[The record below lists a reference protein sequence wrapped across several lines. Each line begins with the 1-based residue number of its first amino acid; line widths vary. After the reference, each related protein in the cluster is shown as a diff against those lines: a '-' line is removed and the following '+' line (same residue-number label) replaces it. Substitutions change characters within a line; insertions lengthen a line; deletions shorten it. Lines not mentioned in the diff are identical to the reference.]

1 MKRVSAVLALAIAS
15 AFSAQAAV
23 TQTTRYLIISENNG
37 KQMGEQVVE
46 NHDDGLTKVRYIYK
60 DNGRGPELTE
70 EFRLAA
76 DGTMSHYHSKGNSTF
91 GAVVD
96 EVFERNGDKAS
107 WKSTT
112 EQGATDVNGPAVYVA
127 LNGSF
132 EVDSRAIAALAKT
145 PNASIPLLPSGTL
158 KQVVLDEVQVAGPG
172 GQSQQVQLVAQTGL
186 GLSPKFLWITKGA
199 NPSLFAV
206 VEPGT
211 FVFAI
216 EGWQGNGKLLAERQ
230 KAAEAKML
238 NDMAAKLQH
247 PLQGLTVVKN
257 ARIFDSNKATVGAP
271 SDVYVLRGRIAA
283 IMPAGSPVRGAV
295 NEIDAAGR
303 IMLPGLFDMHG
314 HIGRWEG
321 ALHVAAGVTTL
332 RDMGNDNAQLQMMI
346 DETAGGKLLAPQIV
360 PAGFLEGESPYS
372 SNGGFVVKTLE
383 QSKRAIDWY
392 AEHGYPQLKIYNSF
406 PKEILKDTVAY
417 AHSRGMRV
425 SGHVPAG
432 LRAQQALDAGYDELQ
447 HINQVML
454 NFLFKPGVETRSL
467 ERFYLPA
474 EKVADLDFNSKEV
487 KDFVGTLKKK
497 QIVIDPTLATFAFL
511 KQKDG
516 DVNEPWAA
524 VEGNMPPDV
533 ARGFHVG
540 TMKIPDAATQARYEK
555 SFAKMVQF
563 VGTLHKAGVPIVAG
577 TDDLAGFTLHSELAL
592 LVKAGLTPAEAIQI
606 ATRNGARYTR
616 TSGDRGSIETGK
628 LADLVLVD
636 GDPTRDIQ
644 DLRKVSAVI
653 TRGQVIYPKEVDE
666 ALGIKPFV
674 AGVPA
679 VKPLEAVPSNIAG
692 SNDGVLRHAAAFG
705 RKHD

>member
-1 MKRVSAVLALAIAS
+1 MKRVSAVMALAVAS
-15 AFSAQAAV
+15 AFAQAAV
-23 TQTTRYLIISENNG
+23 TQTTRYVFISENNG

-76 DGTMSHYHSKGNSTF
+76 DGTMSEYHVKGNSTF

-96 EVFERNGDKAS
+96 EHFERKGGKAQ
-107 WKSTT
+107 WQSTS
-112 EQGATDVNGPAVYVA
+112 EAGAKDVSGAAVYVP

-132 EVDSRAIAALAKT
+132 EADSRAIGALAKT
-145 PNASIPLLPSGTL
+145 PSASIALLPNGTL
-158 KQVVLDEVQVAGPG
+158 KQMVLDEVQVSGPN
-172 GQSQQVQLVAQTGL
+172 GQTQQVQLVAQTGL

-199 NPSLFAV
+199 NPSLFAAV
-206 VEPGT
+206 APGT
-211 FVFAI
+211 FVFAV
-216 EGWQGNGKLLAERQ
+216 EGWQDNGKLLAERQ
-230 KAAEAKML
+230 KTAEAKLL
-238 NDMAAKLQH
+238 NDLAAKLQH
-247 PLQGLTVVKN
+247 PLPGLTVVKN
-257 ARIFDSNKATVGAP
+257 ARIFDSNKATVGAA
-271 SDVYVLRGRIAA
+271 SDIYLLRGRISA
-283 IMPAGSPVRGAV
+283 IVPAGTEVRGAA
-295 NEIDAAGR
+295 NEIDAGGR
-303 IMLPGLFDMHG
+303 IVLPGLFDMHG
-314 HIGRWEG
+314 HITRWEG
-321 ALHVAAGVTTL
+321 ALHVAAGVTSL
-332 RDMGNDNAQLQMMI
+332 RDMGNDNAQLQLMI
-346 DETAGGKLLAPQIV
+346 DETADGKLLAPQIV

-372 SNGGFVVKTLE
+372 SNGGFVVKTLD

-417 AHSRGMRV
+417 AHLRGMRV
-425 SGHVPAG
+425 SGHIPAG
-432 LRAQQALDAGYDELQ
+432 LRAQQALDAGYDEIQ

-474 EKVADLDFNSKEV
+474 EKVAGLDFNSKEV
-487 KDFVGTLKKK
+487 KDFLATLKKK
-497 QIVIDPTLATFAFL
+497 QIAIDPTLSAFAFL

-540 TMKIPDAATQARYEK
+540 TMKIPDAATQARYDK
-555 SFAKMVQF
+555 SFNKMVQF
-563 VGTLHKAGVPIVAG
+563 VGIMYKAGVPIVAG

-592 LVKAGLTPAEAIQI
+592 LVKAGLTPAEALQV

-616 TSGDRGSIETGK
+616 TSAERGSIETGK

-636 GDPTRDIQ
+636 GDPTRNIEDV
-644 DLRKVSAVI
+644 RKVSAVI
-653 TRGQVIYPKEVDE
+653 TRGQIVYPKEVDE

-674 AGVPA
+674 SETPA

-692 SNDGVLRHAAAFG
+692 SNDGVLRHIGTIG

>member
-15 AFSAQAAV
+15 AFAQAAV
-23 TQTTRYLIISENNG
+23 TQTTRYVIISENNG

-46 NHDDGLTKVRYIYK
+46 NHDDGLTKVRFIYK
-60 DNGRGPELTE
+60 DNGRGPELSE
-70 EFRLAA
+70 EFRLGA
-76 DGTMSHYHSKGNSTF
+76 DRTMTAYHVKGNSTF

-96 EVFERNGDKAS
+96 EKFERNGGKAS
-107 WKSTT
+107 WTSTT
-112 EQGATDVNGPAVYVA
+112 EKGARDVTGPALYVP
-127 LNGSF
+127 LNSSF
-132 EVDSRAIAALAKT
+132 EVASRAIAALAAA
-145 PNASIPLLPSGTL
+145 PGRSLPLLPTGTL
-158 KQVVLDEVQVAGPG
+158 THKVLDEVEVTGPG
-172 GQSQQVQLVAQTGL
+172 GRKQSVELIAQTGI
-186 GLSPKFLWITKGA
+186 GLSPQFMWATKGDK
-199 NPSLFAV
+199 PELFAV
-206 VEPGT
+206 VVPGV
-211 FVFAI
+211 FVAAI
-216 EGWQGNGKLLAERQ
+216 DGWQDNGKALATRQ
-230 KAAEAKML
+230 KKAEAQML
-238 NDMAAKLQH
+238 NDLAARLQH

-257 ARIFDSNKATVGAP
+257 ARIFDSGTGKVGAP
-271 SDVYVLRGRIAA
+271 SDVYVLRGRISA
-283 IMPAGSPVRGAV
+283 ILPAGAPVRGAV

-303 IMLPGLFDMHG
+303 IMLPGLYDMHA
-314 HIGRWEG
+314 HLGRWEG

-332 RDMGNDNAQLQMMI
+332 RDLGNDNAQLQMMI

-360 PAGFLEGESPYS
+360 PTGFLEGESPYS

-406 PKEILKDTVAY
+406 PKEILKETVAY
-417 AHSRGMRV
+417 AHLRGMRV

-432 LRAQQALDAGYDELQ
+432 LRAQEALDAGYDELQ

-474 EKVADLDFNSKEV
+474 EKVAGLDFNSKAV
-487 KDFVGTLKKK
+487 KDFVATLKKK
-497 QIVIDPTLATFAFL
+497 QIVVDPTLATFAFL

-524 VEGNMPPDV
+524 IKDNMPPDV

-592 LVKAGLTPAEAIQI
+592 LVKAGLTPAEAIQV

-616 TSGDRGSIETGK
+616 TSADRGSIEAGK

-636 GDPTRDIQ
+636 GDPTKNIE
-644 DLRKVSAVI
+644 DLRKVAAVI
-653 TRGQVIYPKEVDE
+653 TRGHIIYPKEVDQ

-674 AGVPA
+674 ENVPA
-679 VKPLEAVPSNIAG
+679 VKPLEAVPANIAG
-692 SNDGVLRHAAAFG
+692 SNEGVLRQIGAIG

>member
-15 AFSAQAAV
+15 AFAQAAV
-23 TQTTRYLIISENNG
+23 TQTTRYVIISENNG

-46 NHDDGLTKVRYIYK
+46 NHDDGLTKVRFIYK

-70 EFRLAA
+70 EFRLGA
-76 DGTMSHYHSKGNSTF
+76 DRTMTAYHVKGNSTF

-96 EVFERNGDKAS
+96 EKFERNGGQAS
-107 WKSTT
+107 WVSTT
-112 EQGATDVNGPAVYVA
+112 EKGAREVRGPALYVP
-127 LNGSF
+127 LNSSF
-132 EVDSRAIAALAKT
+132 EVASRAISALAAA
-145 PNASIPLLPSGTL
+145 PGRSLPLLPSGTL
-158 KQVVLDEVQVAGPG
+158 THKVLDEMEVSGPG
-172 GQSQQVQLVAQTGL
+172 GKKQSVELIAQTGI
-186 GLSPKFLWITKGA
+186 GLSPQFMWATKGA
-199 NPSLFAV
+199 QPELFAV
-206 VEPGT
+206 VVPGV
-211 FVFAI
+211 FVAAI
-216 EGWQGNGKLLAERQ
+216 DGWQGNGKALAERQ
-230 KAAEAKML
+230 KKAEAQML
-238 NDMAAKLQH
+238 NDLAAKLQH

-257 ARIFDSNKATVGAP
+257 ARIFDSNKGSLGAP
-271 SDVYVLRGRIAA
+271 SDVYVLRGRISA
-283 IMPAGSPVRGAV
+283 ILPAGAPVRGAV

-303 IMLPGLFDMHG
+303 IMLPGLYDMHA
-314 HIGRWEG
+314 HLGRWEG

-332 RDMGNDNAQLQMMI
+332 RDLGNDNAQLQMMI

-360 PAGFLEGESPYS
+360 PTGFLEGESQYS

-392 AEHGYPQLKIYNSF
+392 AGHGYPQLKIYNSF
-406 PKEILKDTVAY
+406 PKEILKETVAY
-417 AHSRGMRV
+417 AHLRGMRV

-432 LRAQQALDAGYDELQ
+432 LRAQEALDAGYDELQ

-474 EKVADLDFNSKEV
+474 EKVAGLDFNSKAV
-487 KDFVGTLKKK
+487 KDFVATLKKK
-497 QIVIDPTLATFAFL
+497 QIVVDPTLATFAFL

-524 VEGNMPPDV
+524 VKDNMPPDV

-540 TMKIPDAATQARYEK
+540 TMKIADAATQARYEK
-555 SFAKMVQF
+555 SYAKMVQF

-592 LVKAGLTPAEAIQI
+592 LVKAGLTPAEAIQV

-616 TSGDRGSIETGK
+616 TSADRGSIETGK

-636 GDPTRDIQ
+636 GDPTKNIE
-644 DLRKVSAVI
+644 DLRKVAAVI
-653 TRGQVIYPKEVDE
+653 TRGHIIYPKEVDQ

-674 AGVPA
+674 EQVPL
-679 VKPLEAVPSNIAG
+679 VKPLEAVPANIAG
-692 SNDGVLRHAAAFG
+692 SNEGMLRQIGAIG

>member
-23 TQTTRYLIISENNG
+23 TQTTRYVIISENNG

-46 NHDDGLTKVRYIYK
+46 NHDDGLTRVRYIYK

-76 DGTMSHYHSKGNSTF
+76 DGTMSYYHSKGNSTF

-96 EVFERNGDKAS
+96 ETFERKGDKAQ

-112 EQGATDVNGPAVYVA
+112 EQGATEVSGPAVYVA

-132 EVDSRAIAALAKT
+132 EVDSRAIAALART
-145 PNASIPLLPSGTL
+145 PSASIPLLPSGTL
-158 KQVVLDEVQVAGPG
+158 KQVVLDEVQVAGPK
-172 GQSQQVQLVAQTGL
+172 GQSQQVQLVAQNGL

-199 NPSLFAV
+199 SPTLFAV

-211 FVFAI
+211 YVFAV
-216 EGWQGNGKLLAERQ
+216 EGWQDNGKLLAERQ

-238 NDMAAKLQH
+238 NDLAAKLQH

-283 IMPAGSPVRGAV
+283 ILPAGSPVRGAI

-346 DETAGGKLLAPQIV
+346 DEVADGELLAPQIV

-417 AHSRGMRV
+417 AHMRGMRV

-432 LRAQQALDAGYDELQ
+432 LRAQQVLDAGYDELQ

-474 EKVADLDFNSKEV
+474 EKVAGLDFNSKEV
-487 KDFVGTLKKK
+487 KDFVATLKKK

-592 LVKAGLTPAEAIQI
+592 LVKAGLTPAEAIQV

-616 TSGDRGSIETGK
+616 TSADRGSIETGK

-636 GDPTRDIQ
+636 GDPTRDIE

-653 TRGQVIYPKEVDE
+653 TRGQLIYPKEVDE

-674 AGVPA
+674 DQVP
-679 VKPLEAVPSNIAG
+679 VVTPLAAMPSNIAG
-692 SNDGVLRHAAAFG
+692 SNDGVLRRAGAIG

>member
-23 TQTTRYLIISENNG
+23 TQTTRYVIISENNG

-70 EFRLAA
+70 EFRLAP
-76 DGTMSHYHSKGNSTF
+76 DGTMSQYHVKGNSTF

-96 EVFERNGDKAS
+96 EVFERNGDKAQ

-112 EQGATDVNGPAVYVA
+112 EQGAKDVRGPAVYVA

-132 EVDSRAIAALAKT
+132 EVDSRAIAALART
-145 PNASIPLLPSGTL
+145 PDGTIPLLPSGTL
-158 KQVVLDEVQVAGPG
+158 KQVVLDEVQVAGPK

-206 VEPGT
+206 IEPGT
-211 FVFAI
+211 YVFAI
-216 EGWQGNGKLLAERQ
+216 EGWQDNGKVLAERQ
-230 KAAEAKML
+230 KSAEANML
-238 NDMAAKLQH
+238 KDLAAKLQH

-346 DETAGGKLLAPQIV
+346 DETSDGKLLAPQIV

-474 EKVADLDFNSKEV
+474 EKVAGLDFNSKEV
-487 KDFVGTLKKK
+487 KDFVATLKKK

-616 TSGDRGSIETGK
+616 TSADRGSIETGK

-636 GDPTRDIQ
+636 GDPTRNIE

-674 AGVPA
+674 RDLPGLQ
-679 VKPLEAVPSNIAG
+679 PLEAVPANIAG
-692 SNDGVLRHAAAFG
+692 SNDGLLRRAGAIG

>member
-23 TQTTRYLIISENNG
+23 TQTTRYVIISENNG

-46 NHDDGLTKVRYIYK
+46 SHDDGLTKVRYIYK

-76 DGTMSHYHSKGNSTF
+76 DGTMSYYHSKGTSTF

-96 EVFERNGDKAS
+96 ESFERKGGKAQ
-107 WKSTT
+107 WTSTT
-112 EQGATDVNGPAVYVA
+112 EQGAQDVSGPAVYVA

-132 EVDSRAIAALAKT
+132 EVDSRAIAALART
-145 PNASIPLLPSGTL
+145 PSASIPLLPSGTL
-158 KQVVLDEVQVAGPG
+158 KQVVLDEAQVAGPK

-199 NPSLFAV
+199 HPSLFAV

-211 FVFAI
+211 YVFAI
-216 EGWQGNGKLLAERQ
+216 EGWQDNGKLLAERQ
-230 KAAEAKML
+230 KVAEAKML

-283 IMPAGSPVRGAV
+283 ILPAGAPVRGAV
-295 NEIDAAGR
+295 NEIDAGGR

-346 DETAGGKLLAPQIV
+346 DETADGELLAPQIV
-360 PAGFLEGESPYS
+360 PAGFLEGESAYS

-474 EKVADLDFNSKEV
+474 EKVAGLDFNSKEV
-487 KDFVGTLKKK
+487 KDFVATLKKK

-563 VGTLHKAGVPIVAG
+563 VGILHKAGVPIVAG

-592 LVKAGLTPAEAIQI
+592 LVKAGLTPAEAIQV

-616 TSGDRGSIETGK
+616 TSADRGSIETGK

-636 GDPTRDIQ
+636 GDPTRDIE

-674 AGVPA
+674 ANVPA
-679 VKPLEAVPSNIAG
+679 VKPLEAVPANIAG
-692 SNDGVLRHAAAFG
+692 SNDGVLRRAGAIG

>member
-15 AFSAQAAV
+15 AFAQAAV
-23 TQTTRYLIISENNG
+23 TQSTRYVIISENNG

-46 NHDDGLTKVRYIYK
+46 SHDDGLTKVRFIYK
-60 DNGRGPELTE
+60 DNGRGPELSE
-70 EFRLAA
+70 EFRLAP
-76 DGTMSHYHSKGNSTF
+76 DRTMSSYHVKGNSTF

-96 EVFERNGDKAS
+96 EKFERQGNKAS
-107 WKSTT
+107 WVSTT
-112 EQGATDVNGPAVYVA
+112 EKGAQDVAGPALYVP
-127 LNGSF
+127 LNSSF
-132 EVDSRAIAALAKT
+132 EVSSRAITALAAA
-145 PNASIPLLPSGTL
+145 PGRSLPLLPSGTL
-158 KQVVLDEVQVAGPG
+158 THKVLDEVEVSGPG
-172 GQSQQVQLVAQTGL
+172 GQKQTVELIAQTGI
-186 GLSPKFLWITKGA
+186 GLSPQFMWATKGA
-199 NPSLFAV
+199 KPELFAV
-206 VEPGT
+206 VVPGV
-211 FVFAI
+211 FVAAI
-216 EGWQGNGKLLAERQ
+216 EGWQDNGKALAERQ
-230 KAAEAKML
+230 KKAEAQML
-238 NDMAAKLQH
+238 NDLAAKLQH

-257 ARIFDSNKATVGAP
+257 ARIFDSNKGTVGAP
-271 SDVYVLRGRIAA
+271 SDVYVLRGRISA
-283 IMPAGSPVRGAV
+283 ILPAGAPVRGAV

-303 IMLPGLFDMHG
+303 IMLPGLYDMHA
-314 HIGRWEG
+314 HLGRWEG

-332 RDMGNDNAQLQMMI
+332 RDLGNDNAQLQMMI

-360 PAGFLEGESPYS
+360 PTGFLEGESPYS

-383 QSKRAIDWY
+383 QSRRAIDWY

-406 PKEILKDTVAY
+406 PKEILKETVAY
-417 AHSRGMRV
+417 AHQRGMRV

-432 LRAQQALDAGYDELQ
+432 LRAQEALDAGYDELQ

-474 EKVADLDFNSKEV
+474 EKVAGLDFNSKAV
-487 KDFVGTLKKK
+487 KDFVATLKKK
-497 QIVIDPTLATFAFL
+497 QIVVDPTLATFAFL

-524 VEGNMPPDV
+524 VKDNMPPDV

-540 TMKIPDAATQARYEK
+540 TMKIPDAATLARYEK
-555 SFAKMVQF
+555 SYAKMVQF

-592 LVKAGLTPAEAIQI
+592 LVKAGLSPAEAIQV

-616 TSGDRGSIETGK
+616 TSADRGSIETGK

-636 GDPTRDIQ
+636 GDPTKNIEDV
-644 DLRKVSAVI
+644 RKVAAVI
-653 TRGQVIYPKEVDE
+653 TRGHIIYPKEVDQ

-674 AGVPA
+674 EQVPA
-679 VKPLEAVPSNIAG
+679 VKPLEAVPANIAG
-692 SNDGVLRHAAAFG
+692 SNEGMLRQIGAIG

>member
-15 AFSAQAAV
+15 AFAQAAV
-23 TQTTRYLIISENNG
+23 TQTTRYVIISENNG

-46 NHDDGLTKVRYIYK
+46 SHDDGLTKVRFIYK

-70 EFRLAA
+70 EFRLGA
-76 DGTMSHYHSKGNSTF
+76 DRTMTAYHVKGNSTF

-96 EVFERNGDKAS
+96 EKFERNGSKAS
-107 WKSTT
+107 WTSTT
-112 EQGATDVNGPAVYVA
+112 EKGATDVNGAALYVP
-127 LNGSF
+127 LNSSYEF
-132 EVDSRAIAALAKT
+132 NSRAIAALAAA
-145 PNASIPLLPSGTL
+145 PGRSMPLLPSGTL
-158 KQVVLDEVQVAGPG
+158 THKVLDEVEVSGPDG
-172 GQSQQVQLVAQTGL
+172 KKQTVELIAQTGI
-186 GLSPKFLWITKGA
+186 GLSPQFMWATKGDK
-199 NPSLFAV
+199 PELFALV
-206 VEPGT
+206 VPGV
-211 FVFAI
+211 FVAAVD
-216 EGWQGNGKLLAERQ
+216 GWQGNGKVLAERQ
-230 KAAEAKML
+230 KKAEARML
-238 NDMAAKLQH
+238 NDLAAKLQH

-257 ARIFDSNKATVGAP
+257 ARIFDSATGKVGAP
-271 SDVYVLRGRIAA
+271 SDVYVLRGRISA
-283 IMPAGSPVRGAV
+283 IMPAGAPVRGAV

-360 PAGFLEGESPYS
+360 PTGFLEGESPYS

-406 PKEILKDTVAY
+406 PKEILKETVAY

-474 EKVADLDFNSKEV
+474 EKVAGLDMGSKEV
-487 KDFVGTLKKK
+487 KDFVATLKKK
-497 QIVIDPTLATFAFL
+497 QIVVDPTLATFAFL

-516 DVNEPWAA
+516 DINEPWAA
-524 VEGNMPPDV
+524 IKDHMPPDV

-555 SFAKMVQF
+555 SFDKMVKF
-563 VGTLHKAGVPIVAG
+563 VGTLHKSGVPIVAG
-577 TDDLAGFTLHSELAL
+577 TDDLAGFTLHSELAM
-592 LVKAGLTPAEAIQI
+592 LVKAGLTPAEAIQV

-616 TSGDRGSIETGK
+616 TSADRGSIETGK

-636 GDPTRDIQ
+636 GDPTKNIE
-644 DLRKVSAVI
+644 DLRKVAAVI
-653 TRGQVIYPKEVDE
+653 TRGQIIYPKEVDQ

-674 AGVPA
+674 ENGPA
-679 VKPLEAVPSNIAG
+679 VKPLEAVPANIAG
-692 SNDGVLRHAAAFG
+692 SNDGVLRQIGAIG

>member
-1 MKRVSAVLALAIAS
+1 MKRASAVLALAIAT

-23 TQTTRYLIISENNG
+23 TGTTRYVIISENNG

-46 NHDDGLTKVRYIYK
+46 NHDDGLTKVRFIYK
-60 DNGRGPELTE
+60 DNGRGPELRE
-70 EFRLAA
+70 EFRLGP
-76 DGTMSHYHSKGNSTF
+76 DRTMTSYHVKGNSTF

-96 EVFERNGDKAS
+96 EQFARHGDKAT
-107 WKSTT
+107 WVSTT
-112 EQGATDVNGPAVYVA
+112 EKGAKDVSGPALYVP
-127 LNGSF
+127 LNSSF
-132 EVDSRAIAALAKT
+132 EVGSRAVAALAAA
-145 PNASIPLLPSGTL
+145 PGRSLPLLPTGTL
-158 KQVVLDEVQVAGPG
+158 THKVLDEMEVSGPD
-172 GQSQQVQLVAQTGL
+172 GQKQTVELIAQTGI
-186 GLSPKFLWITKGA
+186 GLSPQFLWATKGEQPA
-199 NPSLFAV
+199 LFAV
-206 VEPGT
+206 VVPGV
-211 FVFAI
+211 FVAAV
-216 EGWQGNGKLLAERQ
+216 EGWQGNGKALAERQ
-230 KAAEAKML
+230 KKAESRML
-238 NDMAAKLQH
+238 NDLAARLQH

-257 ARIFDSNKATVGAP
+257 ARIFDSNKGTVGAP

-283 IMPAGSPVRGAV
+283 IMPAGAQVRGAV

-303 IMLPGLFDMHG
+303 IMLPGLFDMHA
-314 HIGRWEG
+314 HLGRWEG

-332 RDMGNDNAQLQMMI
+332 RDLGNDNAQLQMMI
-346 DETAGGKLLAPQIV
+346 DETASGKLLAPQIV
-360 PAGFLEGESPYS
+360 PTGFLEGESPYS

-392 AEHGYPQLKIYNSF
+392 AQHGYLQLKIYNSF

-417 AHSRGMRV
+417 AHARGMRV

-432 LRAQQALDAGYDELQ
+432 LRAQEALDAGYDELQ

-474 EKVADLDFNSKEV
+474 EKVAALDFNSKPV
-487 KDFVGTLKKK
+487 KDFVATLKKK
-497 QIVIDPTLATFAFL
+497 QIVVDPTLATFAFL

-524 VEGNMPPDV
+524 IKDNMPPDV

-577 TDDLAGFTLHSELAL
+577 TDDLAGFTLHSELAM
-592 LVKAGLTPAEAIQI
+592 LVKAGLTPAEAIQV
-606 ATRNGARYTR
+606 ATRNGARYTK
-616 TSGDRGSIETGK
+616 TSAERGSIEAGK

-636 GDPTRDIQ
+636 GDPTKDIQ
-644 DLRKVSAVI
+644 DLRKVAAVI
-653 TRGQVIYPKEVDE
+653 TRGHVIYPKEVDQ

-674 AGVPA
+674 DNVPA
-679 VKPLEAVPSNIAG
+679 LKALEAVPSNIAG
-692 SNDGVLRHAAAFG
+692 SNDGVLRQIGATG

>member
-15 AFSAQAAV
+15 AFAQAAV
-23 TQTTRYLIISENNG
+23 TQTTRYVIISENNG

-46 NHDDGLTKVRYIYK
+46 NHDDGLTRVRFIYK

-70 EFRLAA
+70 EFRLGA
-76 DGTMSHYHSKGNSTF
+76 DRTMTSYHVKGNSTF

-96 EVFERNGDKAS
+96 EKFERSGGKAA
-107 WKSTT
+107 WTSTT
-112 EQGATDVNGPAVYVA
+112 EQGAREVSGAAIYVP
-127 LNGSF
+127 LNSSF
-132 EVDSRAIAALAKT
+132 EVGSRAVAALAAA
-145 PNASIPLLPSGTL
+145 PGRSLPLLPTGTL
-158 KQVVLDEVQVAGPG
+158 THKVLDEVEVAGPDG
-172 GQSQQVQLVAQTGL
+172 RKQVVELIAQTGI
-186 GLSPKFLWITKGA
+186 GLSPQFLWASKGA
-199 NPSLFAV
+199 NPALFAV
-206 VEPGT
+206 VVPGV
-211 FVFAI
+211 FVAAI

-230 KAAEAKML
+230 KKAEAQML
-238 NDMAAKLQH
+238 NDLAAKLQH

-257 ARIFDSNKATVGAP
+257 ARIFDSNKGTVGAP
-271 SDVYVLRGRIAA
+271 SDVYVLRGRISA
-283 IMPAGSPVRGAV
+283 ILPAGAPVRGAV

-303 IMLPGLFDMHG
+303 IMLPGLFDMHA
-314 HIGRWEG
+314 HLGRWEG

-332 RDMGNDNAQLQMMI
+332 RDLGNDNAQLQMMI

-360 PAGFLEGESPYS
+360 PTGFLEGESAYS

-406 PKEILKDTVAY
+406 PQEILKDTVAY
-417 AHSRGMRV
+417 AHARGMRV

-474 EKVADLDFNSKEV
+474 EKVAALDFNSKAV
-487 KDFVGTLKKK
+487 KDFVATLKKK
-497 QIVIDPTLATFAFL
+497 QIVVDPTLATFAFL

-516 DVNEPWAA
+516 DINEPWAA

-555 SFAKMVQF
+555 SYAKMVQF
-563 VGTLHKAGVPIVAG
+563 VGALHKAGVPIVAG

-592 LVKAGLTPAEAIQI
+592 LVKAGLTPAEALQV

-616 TSGDRGSIETGK
+616 TSADRGSIETGK

-644 DLRKVSAVI
+644 DVRKVAAVI
-653 TRGQVIYPKEVDE
+653 TRGQLIYPKEVDL

-674 AGVPA
+674 DHVPA
-679 VKPLEAVPSNIAG
+679 LKALEAVPANIAG
-692 SNDGVLRHAAAFG
+692 SNEGVLRQIGAIG

>member
-1 MKRVSAVLALAIAS
+1 MKRVSAVLALAVAS
-15 AFSAQAAV
+15 AFAQAAV
-23 TQTTRYLIISENNG
+23 TQTTRYVFISENNG

-46 NHDDGLTKVRYIYK
+46 THDDGLTKVRYIFK
-60 DNGRGPELTE
+60 DNGRGPELE
-70 EFRLAA
+70 EQFRLAA
-76 DGTMSHYHSKGNSTF
+76 DGTMSEYHVKGNSTF

-96 EVFERNGDKAS
+96 EHFERNGGKAQ
-107 WKSTT
+107 WKSTS
-112 EQGATDVNGPAVYVA
+112 EAGAKDVSGPAVYVP

-145 PNASIPLLPSGTL
+145 STASVALLPNGTL
-158 KQVVLDEVQVAGPG
+158 KQVVLDEVQVSGPN
-172 GQSQQVQLVAQTGL
+172 GQGQQVQLVAQTGL

-199 NPSLFAV
+199 NPSLFAAV
-206 VEPGT
+206 APGT

-216 EGWQGNGKLLAERQ
+216 EGWQDNGKLLAERQ
-230 KAAEAKML
+230 KAAEAKLL
-238 NDMAAKLQH
+238 NDMAARLQH
-247 PLQGLTVVKN
+247 PLPGLTVVKN

-271 SDVYVLRGRIAA
+271 SDIYLLRGRISA
-283 IMPAGSPVRGAV
+283 IVPADTEVRGAA
-295 NEIDAAGR
+295 NEIDAGGR
-303 IMLPGLFDMHG
+303 IVLPGLFDMHG
-314 HIGRWEG
+314 HISRWEG
-321 ALHVAAGVTTL
+321 ALHVAAGVTSL

-346 DETAGGKLLAPQIV
+346 DETSDGKLLAPQIV
-360 PAGFLEGESPYS
+360 PAGFLEGESPFS

-383 QSKRAIDWY
+383 QSRRAIDWY

-406 PKEILKDTVAY
+406 PNEILKDTVAY
-417 AHSRGMRV
+417 AHLRGMRV
-425 SGHVPAG
+425 SGHIPAG
-432 LRAQQALDAGYDELQ
+432 LRAQQALDAGYDEIQ

-474 EKVADLDFNSKEV
+474 EKVAGLDFNSKEV
-487 KDFVGTLKKK
+487 KDFLGTLKKK
-497 QIVIDPTLATFAFL
+497 QVVIDPTLSAFAFL

-540 TMKIPDAATQARYEK
+540 TMKIPDAATQARYDK

-563 VGTLHKAGVPIVAG
+563 VGIMYKAGVPIVAG

-592 LVKAGLTPAEAIQI
+592 LVKAGLTPAQAIQV

-616 TSGDRGSIETGK
+616 TSAERGSIETGK

-636 GDPTRDIQ
+636 GDPTKDIE
-644 DLRKVSAVI
+644 DVRKVSAVI
-653 TRGQVIYPKEVDE
+653 TRGQIVYPKEVDE

-674 AGVPA
+674 SEAPA
-679 VKPLEAVPSNIAG
+679 VKPLEPVPSNIAG
-692 SNDGVLRHAAAFG
+692 SNDAVLHRIGAIG

>member
-15 AFSAQAAV
+15 AFAQAAV
-23 TQTTRYLIISENNG
+23 TQTTRYVIISENNG

-46 NHDDGLTKVRYIYK
+46 NHDDGLTKVRFIYK

-70 EFRLAA
+70 EFRLGA
-76 DGTMSHYHSKGNSTF
+76 DRTMTAYHVKGNSTF

-96 EVFERNGDKAS
+96 EKFERNGGKAS
-107 WKSTT
+107 WVSTT
-112 EQGATDVNGPAVYVA
+112 EKGAQDVSGPALYVP
-127 LNGSF
+127 LNSSF
-132 EVDSRAIAALAKT
+132 EVSSRAIAALAAA
-145 PNASIPLLPSGTL
+145 PGRSLPLLPTGTL
-158 KQVVLDEVQVAGPG
+158 THKVLDEVEVTGPG
-172 GQSQQVQLVAQTGL
+172 GQKQSVELIAQTGI
-186 GLSPKFLWITKGA
+186 GLSPQFMWATKGA
-199 NPSLFAV
+199 KPELFAV
-206 VEPGT
+206 VVPGV
-211 FVFAI
+211 FVAAI
-216 EGWQGNGKLLAERQ
+216 DGWQDNGKALAERQ
-230 KAAEAKML
+230 KKAEAQML
-238 NDMAAKLQH
+238 NDLAAKLQH

-257 ARIFDSNKATVGAP
+257 ARIFDSNKGTVGAP
-271 SDVYVLRGRIAA
+271 SDVYVLRGRISA
-283 IMPAGSPVRGAV
+283 ILPAGAPVRGAV

-303 IMLPGLFDMHG
+303 IMLPGLYDMHA
-314 HIGRWEG
+314 HLGRWEG

-332 RDMGNDNAQLQMMI
+332 RDLGNDNAQLQMMI
-346 DETAGGKLLAPQIV
+346 DETSGGKLLAPQIV
-360 PAGFLEGESPYS
+360 PTGFLEGESPYS

-406 PKEILKDTVAY
+406 PKEILKETVAY
-417 AHSRGMRV
+417 AHLRGMRV

-432 LRAQQALDAGYDELQ
+432 LRAQEALDAGYDELQ

-474 EKVADLDFNSKEV
+474 EKVAGLDFNSKAV
-487 KDFVGTLKKK
+487 KDFVATLKKK
-497 QIVIDPTLATFAFL
+497 QIVVDPTLATFAFL

-524 VEGNMPPDV
+524 IKDNMPPDV

-592 LVKAGLTPAEAIQI
+592 LVKAGLSPAEAIQV

-616 TSGDRGSIETGK
+616 TSADRGSIETGK

-636 GDPTRDIQ
+636 GDPTKNIE
-644 DLRKVSAVI
+644 DLRKVAAVI
-653 TRGQVIYPKEVDE
+653 TRGHIIYPKEVDQ

-674 AGVPA
+674 ENVPA

-692 SNDGVLRHAAAFG
+692 SNEGVLRQIGAIG